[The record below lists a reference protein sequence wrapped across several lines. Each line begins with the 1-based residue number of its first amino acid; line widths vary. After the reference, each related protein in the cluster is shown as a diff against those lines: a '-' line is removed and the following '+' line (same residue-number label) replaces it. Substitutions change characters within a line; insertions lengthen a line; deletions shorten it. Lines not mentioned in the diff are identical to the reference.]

1 MEDIKEVLLVPEH
14 EVISITKALTGL
26 ELEKMDSHKWNGK
39 HIVVDVIHT
48 KGFFKA
54 SIVCEMEQELFHHII
69 SAMYGGELPPE
80 EEQALYINEYMN
92 IVFGRMVSKINN
104 MTGSVSRLSPPEYC
118 GESVPTYE
126 LSDRM
131 NRLTLAYRTNRG
143 LLRFTI
149 QFAFQE
155 NGGDRV

>member
-26 ELEKMDSHKWNGK
+26 ELEKMDSQQWNGK

-48 KGFFKA
+48 KGYFKA
-54 SIVCEMEQELFHHII
+54 VIVCEMEQELFHHII
-69 SAMYGGELPPE
+69 STMYGGALPPE

-92 IVFGRMVSKINN
+92 IVFGRMISKINN

-118 GESVPTYE
+118 GESVPVYE
-126 LSDRM
+126 HPDRM
-131 NRLTLAYRTNRG
+131 HHLTLAYRTKQG
-143 LLRFTI
+143 QLRFTI
-149 QFAFQE
+149 QFECQE